1 MNYFSSAWGRS
12 STLFDSRG
20 SLSPRRV
27 RGNVIVTAARVG
39 VCLLAVLTTLHLAG
53 RMDLAPYAAMGCFTA
68 LYARDDT
75 YRRRAP
81 VLALVATGLTLSVG
95 AGALT
100 SALST
105 TMVGPIVVV
114 ALVAAAAKYTSDTV
128 NLGSPAGLMFVFAA
142 GVAAYAPQSLVGV
155 PAHTLTT
162 AAAAALCWVMAMV
175 GVFFHPRAA
184 HRLVTARALHAVA
197 DHLHAPAP
205 DRRQGAEAA
214 LHRARQVLGATP
226 RTETVLALEVMIA
239 RAHTL
244 VVDGGD
250 RVLDGRRATELR
262 ELARHVRTRRRLDP
276 LVSEEELRTF
286 RAHADQ
292 VRLVRAAHSAPGPR
306 MVWAVRIALA
316 SLAAGLLAW
325 SLGMGHGYWATVS
338 AASVLQATS
347 VTVTWHRT
355 LQRALGTVAGTGAAA
370 ALFAVVDTSSVWVLI
385 AVVVLCQVG
394 AELVVTTNYAYAIV
408 CVTPLTLAL
417 SSLAHPGA
425 GASDLVG
432 ERLAATVLGAVVGVV
447 VTLLVRDRTMRERV
461 EWAMDE
467 CARACREVEDSGMD
481 AGTRHRLVDAHA
493 RVREALAVAGGET
506 GGRAVPRG
514 RAEAVCARAQVLL
527 ERERSFTPA

>member
-1 MNYFSSAWGRS
+1 MNYFSSVWGRS

-39 VCLLAVLTTLHLAG
+39 VCLLTVLIILHLAG

-81 VLALVATGLTLSVG
+81 ILALVATGLTLSVG

-105 TMVGPIVVV
+105 TMVAPIVVV

-128 NLGSPAGLMFVFAA
+128 RLGAPAGLMFVFAA
-142 GVAAYAPQSLVGV
+142 GVAAYAPQTLAGV
-155 PAHTLTT
+155 PVHTLTT

-175 GVFFHPRAA
+175 GVLVHPRAA
-184 HRLVTARALHAVA
+184 HRLASARALHAVA
-197 DHLHAPAP
+197 DHLHAPTPA
-205 DRRQGAEAA
+205 RRQGAEAA

-226 RTETVLALEVMIA
+226 RTDTVLALEVMIA

-244 VVDGGD
+244 VLDGGD
-250 RVLDGRRATELR
+250 RVLQGRRAAELR
-262 ELARHVRTRRRLDP
+262 ELARRVRTRRRLDP

-286 RAHADQ
+286 SAHADQ
-292 VRLVRAAHSAPGPR
+292 VRSVGAAHPGPAPR

-316 SLAAGLLAW
+316 SLAAGVLAW

-347 VTVTWHRT
+347 VTLTWHRT

-385 AVVVLCQVG
+385 IVVVLCQVG

-447 VTLLVRDRTMRERV
+447 VTLLVRDGSMRERV
-461 EWAMDE
+461 EWAMGE
-467 CARACREVEDSGMD
+467 CARACRQVEECGMD
-481 AGTRHRLVDAHA
+481 AGARHRLVDAHA

-506 GGRAVPRG
+506 GGRGVPRG
-514 RAEAVCARAQVLL
+514 RAEAVCERAQALL
-527 ERERSFTPA
+527 DRERSFTPA